1 MSDGTV
7 FGPHRSIAWRLAAL
21 FGIATLVVFFLIG
34 FALHK
39 VLEHELDRHQLEQ
52 LNTKYQV
59 MEYMIVRSNSTE
71 HWQHVT
77 AKLDALSPADG
88 TTQFWIES
96 SDPHYRYGKP
106 TAEVDKLLKG
116 PAGLGEIPIP
126 DRPHP
131 LRTQAGDIPASGDRP
146 AVRFMV
152 GVDSTPY
159 FKTKQAF
166 QLALLI
172 LTTLGAIVVTALGFM
187 IAQLGLKPLSKLS
200 QEAGQ
205 LSPRN
210 LSQRLQL
217 SRLPAELSQ
226 LGASFNGA
234 LDRLESAYQQL
245 EGFNADVTH
254 ELRTPL
260 ANLIGQTQVALSRER
275 SATELVETLQS
286 NLEELERLRAIVN
299 DMLFLARADQGE
311 RAIRLE
317 SVSVAAE
324 VNKTVEFLD
333 FIMDE
338 ADVSVRVEGD
348 ANAQIETALF
358 RRAVTN
364 LLHNAIQ
371 HSQAKSEIV
380 VEVSREEE
388 GLKQGTQHGVKIAVS
403 NPGPEIPKEHL
414 PRLFDRFYRVD
425 SARANSWESHGL
437 GLSIVKAIAKMHN
450 GSVFASSQGGITV
463 VGFRVMTV

>member
-1 MSDGTV
+1 MSDSTRAV
-7 FGPHRSIAWRLAAL
+7 DPRKSIAWRLAVMFAV
-21 FGIATLVVFFLIG
+21 ATLVVFFMIG

-39 VLEHELDRHQLEQ
+39 VLEHELDRHQIEQ
-52 LNTKYQV
+52 LNTKYQM
-59 MEYMIVRSNSTE
+59 MEYTLVRLKSTE
-71 HWQHVT
+71 QWQRVT

-88 TTQFWIES
+88 TTQFWIDS
-96 SDPHYRYGKP
+96 PDPRYRYGKP
-106 TAEVDKLLKG
+106 TEDVSKVLAG
-116 PAGLGEIPIP
+116 PAGIGEIAMPEL
-126 DRPHP
+126 RHP
-131 LRTQAGDIPASGDRP
+131 MRTEAGDIPANDERP
-146 AVRFMV
+146 ALRFMV

-159 FKTKQAF
+159 FKTKEAF
-166 QLALLI
+166 RIALLI
-172 LTTLGAIVVTALGFM
+172 LSSLGAVVVTGLGLM
-187 IAQLGLKPLSKLS
+187 IAQLGLKPLNKLS
-200 QEAGQ
+200 QEAGE

-217 SRLPAELSQ
+217 SRLPDELSK

-275 SATELVETLQS
+275 SASELVETLQS

-317 SVSVAAE
+317 AVSIAAE

-338 ADVSVRVEGD
+338 AKVSVRVEGD
-348 ANAQIETALF
+348 AQAQIETSLF

-380 VEVSREEE
+380 VEVSGEQQE
-388 GLKQGTQHGVKIAVS
+388 GMQPGVRIAVS

-450 GSVFASSQGGITV
+450 GSVFASCQGGITV
-463 VGFRVMTV
+463 VGFSVMTAG

>member
-1 MSDGTV
+1 MSEESSVLD
-7 FGPHRSIAWRLAAL
+7 PRRSIAWRLAAM
-21 FGIATLVVFFLIG
+21 FAVATLLVFFMIG

-39 VLEHELDRHQLEQ
+39 VLENELDRHQLEQ
-52 LNTKYQV
+52 LNTKYQM
-59 MEYMIVRSNSTE
+59 MEYMIVRSHTTE

-88 TTQFWIES
+88 STQFWIDS
-96 SDPHYRYGKP
+96 PDPRYRYGKP
-106 TAEVDKLLKG
+106 TEDVARLLKG
-116 PAGLGEIPIP
+116 PAGIGEIAMP

-131 LRTQAGDIPASGDRP
+131 MRIEAGDIPAHDDRP

-152 GVDSTPY
+152 GVDSAPY
-159 FKTKQAF
+159 FKTKHAF
-166 QLALLI
+166 RLALLI
-172 LTTLGAIVVTALGFM
+172 LSSLGAAVVTGLGLM
-187 IAQLGLKPLSKLS
+187 IARFGLKPLNKLS
-200 QEAGQ
+200 QEAGE
-205 LSPRN
+205 LSPKN

-217 SRLPAELSQ
+217 SRLPAELSK

-275 SATELVETLQS
+275 SASELVDVLQS

-317 SVSVAAE
+317 AVSIAAE

-348 ANAQIETALF
+348 AQAQIETALF

-371 HSQAKSEIV
+371 HSKAKSEIV
-380 VEVSREEE
+380 VEVTSNQHPVQSR
-388 GLKQGTQHGVKIAVS
+388 GAHGVRIAVS
-403 NPGPEIPKEHL
+403 NPGPEIPREHL

-450 GSVFASSQGGITV
+450 GSVFASSQDGITV
-463 VGFRVMTV
+463 VGFSVMT

>member
-1 MSDGTV
+1 MNARDMNA
-7 FGPHRSIAWRLAAL
+7 PMPDPRNSIAWRLAAM
-21 FGIATLVVFFLIG
+21 FAAATLAVFFMIG

-39 VLEHELDRHQLEQ
+39 VLEHELDRHQIEQ
-52 LNTKYQV
+52 LNTKYQM
-59 MEYMIVRSNSTE
+59 MEYMIVRAHGTE

-77 AKLDALSPADG
+77 AKLDALSPSDG
-88 TTQFWIES
+88 TTQFWIDS
-96 SDPHYRYGKP
+96 ADPRYRYGAP
-106 TAEVDKLLKG
+106 GASIAGLLKG
-116 PAGLGEIPIP
+116 PAGIGEAAMPERDYP
-126 DRPHP
+126 M
-131 LRTQAGDIPASGDRP
+131 RTEAGDIPANGERP

-152 GVDSTPY
+152 GVDSAPY

-166 QLALLI
+166 HLALLI
-172 LTTLGAIVVTALGFM
+172 LSSLGAVVVTGLGLM
-187 IAQLGLKPLSKLS
+187 IARLGLQPLGKLS
-200 QEAGQ
+200 HEAGE
-205 LSPRN
+205 LSPKN

-275 SATELVETLQS
+275 TAAELVETLQS

-311 RAIRLE
+311 RASRLE
-317 SVSVAAE
+317 TVSVAAE

-338 ADVSVRVEGD
+338 AEVSVRVEGD
-348 ANAQIETALF
+348 ARAQIETALF

-364 LLHNAIQ
+364 LLHNAIKY
-371 HSQAKSEIV
+371 SQAGAEIL
-380 VEVSREEE
+380 VEVGAEQA
-388 GLKQGTQHGVKIAVS
+388 QGVRISVS

-425 SARANSWESHGL
+425 SARAKSWESHGL
-437 GLSIVKAIAKMHN
+437 GLSIVKAIAQMHN
-450 GSVFASSQGGITV
+450 GSVFASCQGGVTM
-463 VGFRVMTV
+463 VGFSVMAASA